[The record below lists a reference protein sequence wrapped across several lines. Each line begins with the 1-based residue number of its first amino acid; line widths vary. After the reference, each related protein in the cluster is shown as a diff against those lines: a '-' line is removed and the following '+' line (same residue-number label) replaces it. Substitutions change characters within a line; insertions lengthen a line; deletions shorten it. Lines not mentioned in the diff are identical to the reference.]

1 MKNAFKLIILIFIL
15 LFSIT
20 ACGVKHPV
28 VEESEM
34 GIQLEDKAR
43 DAVEKQSQQADDA
56 DNKLDNVESH

>member
-1 MKNAFKLIILIFIL
+1 MKNVIKLIIVMIIML
-15 LFSIT
+15 LGLT

-43 DAVEKQSQQADDA
+43 DAVEQQSQQADDA
-56 DNKLDNVESH
+56 NNKLDNVESH